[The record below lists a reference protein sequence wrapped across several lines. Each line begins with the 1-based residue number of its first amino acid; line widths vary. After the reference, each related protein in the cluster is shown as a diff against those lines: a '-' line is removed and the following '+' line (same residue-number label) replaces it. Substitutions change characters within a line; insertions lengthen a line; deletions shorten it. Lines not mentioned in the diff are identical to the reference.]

1 MAILPETSMLTL
13 DLSCEPPW
21 LELPRGVRLRVRP
34 IDRIVR
40 AAAEG
45 AALEKAKQA
54 LAEAGAPE
62 DSPAFKTLYLL
73 ILSRLLARHAVLAW
87 EGVGNRD
94 GAALPLSPYALD
106 ALLDRDDMLLAFW
119 ERVVNRADPVDA
131 EGNG

>member
-1 MAILPETSMLTL
+1 MLTL
-13 DLSCEPPW
+13 DLPCEPVW
-21 LELPRGVRLRVRP
+21 LDLPSGVRLRVRP

-45 AALEKAKQA
+45 AALDKAKQA

-87 EGVGNRD
+87 EGVGDPD
-94 GAALPLSPYALD
+94 GAPLAVTPEALD

-119 ERVVNRADPVDA
+119 DRVVNRSDPVDT

>member
-1 MAILPETSMLTL
+1 MLTF
-13 DLSCEPPW
+13 DLSCEPVW
-21 LELPRGVRLRVRP
+21 LDLPHGVRLRVRP

-73 ILSRLLARHAVLAW
+73 LLTRLLARHAVLAW
-87 EGVGNRD
+87 EGVGDRD
-94 GAALPLSPYALD
+94 SAPLALSPEALD

-119 ERVVNRADPVDA
+119 DRVVNRADPVDA

>member
-1 MAILPETSMLTL
+1 MLTL
-13 DLSCEPPW
+13 ALSCEPAW
-21 LELPRGVRLRVRP
+21 LDLPHGVRLRVRP

-45 AALEKAKQA
+45 AALDKAKQA

-62 DSPAFKTLYLL
+62 DSAAFKTLYLL
-73 ILSRLLARHAVLAW
+73 LLTRLLARHAVLAW
-87 EGVGNRD
+87 EGVGDRD
-94 GAALPLSPYALD
+94 GAKLALSPEALD

-119 ERVVNRADPVDA
+119 DRVVNRADPVEA

>member
-1 MAILPETSMLTL
+1 MLTL
-13 DLSCEPPW
+13 DLSCEPVW
-21 LELPRGVRLRVRP
+21 LDLPRGVRLRVRP

-45 AALEKAKQA
+45 AALERAKQA

-62 DSPAFKTLYLL
+62 DTPAFKTLYLL

-87 EGVGNRD
+87 EGVGDRD
-94 GAALPLSPYALD
+94 GAPLPVTPEAVD
-106 ALLDRDDMLLAFW
+106 ALLDRDDMLLTFW
-119 ERVVNRADPVDA
+119 DRVVNRADPVDA